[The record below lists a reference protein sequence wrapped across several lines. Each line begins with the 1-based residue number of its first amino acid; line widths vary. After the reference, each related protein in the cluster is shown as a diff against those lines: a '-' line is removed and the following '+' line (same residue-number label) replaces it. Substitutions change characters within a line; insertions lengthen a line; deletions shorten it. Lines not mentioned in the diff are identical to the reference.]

1 MTSEC
6 ISGNWTLAIDTYVE
20 HRLDVGLSPES
31 AKAYRYRLRNVAARL
46 VDVEPWSA
54 TSTDLRAWFASIEG
68 LRADTRRGYRTAVR
82 GFYRWAVEAGHVE
95 ASPALGL
102 RRVPPPPPMPRPV
115 PDDVYAEA
123 LRAAG
128 SNATDRLWLRL
139 MAEHGLRRG
148 EIAVI
153 RLPDDLVRDLGGW
166 SLCVHGKGGKER
178 IVPLTGPVARRL
190 RERPPGW
197 AFPGGQDGHVSPWWV
212 GRRMSRLLGPDF
224 TGHKLRHRAG
234 SRWNDLCEDLAVVQ
248 DLLGHAD
255 PRTTRIYVASNRAKM
270 RRVVEAAA

>member
-1 MTSEC
+1 MTSDE
-6 ISGNWTLAIDTYVE
+6 ISGTWTHAIEAYVE
-20 HRLDVGLSPES
+20 HRLDVGLGVES
-31 AKAYRYRLRNVAARL
+31 AKAYRYRLRTMAAQL
-46 VDVEPWSA
+46 TSAPWDVDA
-54 TSTDLRAWFASIEG
+54 TELRVWFASTEG
-68 LRADTRRGYRTAVR
+68 LRPDTRRGYRTAVR
-82 GFYRWAVEAGHVE
+82 GFYRWAAEAGHVS

-115 PDDVYAEA
+115 PDDVYAAA
-123 LRAAG
+123 LRAAR
-128 SNATDRLWLRL
+128 NDDDRLWLRL

-178 IVPLTGPVARRL
+178 VVPLTAPVARRL
-190 RERPPGW
+190 QERPSGW
-197 AFPGGQDGHVSPWWV
+197 AFPGGKDGHVSPWWV
-212 GRRMSRLLGPDF
+212 GRRMSRILGDY

-255 PRTTRIYVASNRAKM
+255 PRTTRLYVASNRVKM
-270 RRVVEAAA
+270 RRVVEDAA